1 VISNTIVAVQT
12 TVLLIRHGVTDWH
25 REGRLLGHRDIGL
38 NADGINQ
45 SHAAAKALR
54 DLPTAEIL
62 TSPLVRAVQTAEIVA
77 GQFDLEV
84 ARDPRLTDLN
94 PGMWEGKA
102 WADIADSPEYKKFLA
117 DPLAES
123 IPGGGDSLIS
133 AQTRAVR
140 SVEQALGDNPTGS
153 CILVVSHAA
162 PIRLLLA
169 HYLGMHVASYHRLTV
184 QPGSISVLRVSS
196 DFDLPRVLG
205 VNLHEDVR
213 PVLAP
218 R

>member
-1 VISNTIVAVQT
+1 VQT

-54 DLPTAEIL
+54 DLVVTEIMC
-62 TSPLVRAVQTAEIVA
+62 SPLVRAVQTADIIA

-94 PGMWEGKA
+94 PGIWEGMA
-102 WADIADSPEYKKFLA
+102 WADIADSPAYRKFIA
-117 DPLAES
+117 DPLTEA
-123 IPGGGDSLIS
+123 IPGGDSLIS

-140 SVEQALGDNPTGS
+140 SIEQALSDNPAGS
-153 CILVVSHAA
+153 CILIVSHAA

-169 HYLGMHVASYHRLTV
+169 HYLGMHVANYHRLTV
-184 QPGSISVLRVSS
+184 QPGSVSVLRFGS
-196 DFDLPRVLG
+196 DRELPRILG

>member
-1 VISNTIVAVQT
+1 MQT

-25 REGRLLGHRDIGL
+25 RDGRLLGLRDIGL

-45 SHAAAKALR
+45 SHACAKALR
-54 DLPTAEIL
+54 DIDISEIL
-62 TSPLVRAVQTAEIVA
+62 CSPLMRAVQTADIIA

-94 PGMWEGKA
+94 PGMWEGKS
-102 WADIADSPEYKKFLA
+102 WADIADSPDYKKFLA
-117 DPLAES
+117 DPLTES

-140 SVEQALGDNPTGS
+140 SVEQALSDNSVGS
-153 CILVVSHAA
+153 CILFVSHAA

-169 HYLGMHVASYHRLTV
+169 HYLGMGCANYHRLTV
-184 QPGSISVLRVSS
+184 QPGSVSVLRFGS
-196 DFDLPRVLG
+196 DRELPRVLAI
-205 VNLHEDVR
+205 NLHEDVR
-213 PVLAP
+213 HVLAP